1 MADEIE
7 TETKMVEDNTAAKV
21 ENTKATNDNEAARAK
36 TNETVKKST
45 ETERQHTE
53 VARTN
58 TEQIKKATLGQG
70 EFAAQIKNNMGLI
83 GSMSGAL
90 LGASN
95 ALKSFRVDDAN
106 LNLFSSQLET
116 TIQLATR
123 AASPITALSSVAKSL
138 GVNIDG
144 LNTVKEITS
153 KIYNAGMAFAS
164 SADSAVLFQTA
175 LYQSA
180 AASGQLGNF
189 MRANGPE
196 FQNTN
201 NYLKVVG
208 STITSVAA
216 ASGLSSAKVTAY
228 YQNLAKIPGSLESVI
243 KSGSTTTQS
252 MTMLQGA
259 IRLVD
264 GTGREMSGVMDDLK
278 VAFENYNLTGE
289 KALNFTAKM
298 SQVSESLGV
307 PLEDVRGYV
316 SRVSSEL
323 KLFGDNTNASANV
336 FNKLYDGFKNTGIS
350 AKSASEL
357 IGEMTGQIGRLGTAQ
372 KAFLSSQTGGAGGLQ
387 GAFQI
392 DKLLKE
398 GKVDEV
404 FDKARQM
411 LQKQFGK
418 IVSLDEAA
426 GSQQAAAQF
435 QKQIMLLKSGPLGG
449 LVDSDIK
456 AQKVLESF
464 RNNTPVK
471 SLDDNALK
479 GIFDRG
485 LSVQKQ
491 RKTVLS
497 SVQNALESMQIQGN
511 ISGRE
516 LVVDTITAKNSNKE
530 VADGLTAMINRA
542 QQNSVLNNPRFDEEN
557 RLQIGG
563 LDSLGMV
570 KDNIRNI
577 VDGASLAG
585 KALKAEGGKVL
596 SDASSLVTTSASYLV
611 NGAMDK
617 IKSQIS
623 SLGNRTDTESVA
635 KRKMLE
641 EQQNQLKL
649 SMSQYKPEP
658 SMASTVVASAMADKK
673 QQQEDG
679 NVAGG
684 MIEPQKVEVTVH
696 NKISGMCIN
705 CSREMDE
712 QNAAINPATTLGR

>member
-21 ENTKATNDNEAARAK
+21 ENTKATNDNDAARAK
-36 TNETVKKST
+36 TNETVKKAT
-45 ETERQHTE
+45 EAERQHNE
-53 VARTN
+53 IARTN

-70 EFAAQIKNNMGLI
+70 EFAAQIKNNIGLI

-90 LGASN
+90 LGAST

-138 GVNIDG
+138 GVNIGG
-144 LNTVKEITS
+144 LTSIKEITS
-153 KIYNAGMAFAS
+153 KIYDAGMAFAS
-164 SADSAVLFQTA
+164 SADSAVIFQNA

-208 STITSVAA
+208 STISSVAA
-216 ASGLSSAKVTAY
+216 ASGLSSEKVTAY
-228 YQNLAKIPGSLESVI
+228 YQSLAKVPGSLESVI
-243 KSGSTTTQS
+243 KSGTSTTQS

-278 VAFENYNLTGE
+278 VAFDNYNLTGE

-298 SQVSESLGV
+298 SQVSENLGV
-307 PLEDVRGYV
+307 PLEEVRGYI

-323 KLFGDNTNASANV
+323 RLFGDNTNASANI

-372 KAFLSSQTGGAGGLQ
+372 KGFLSAQTGGAGGLQ

-426 GSQQAAAQF
+426 GSQQAAAQY
-435 QKQIMLLKSGPLGG
+435 QKQIMLLKGGPLGG

-456 AQKVLESF
+456 AQKVLENF

-479 GIFDRG
+479 SIFDRG
-485 LSVQKQ
+485 LAMQKQ
-491 RKTVLS
+491 RETVLS
-497 SVQNALESMQIQGN
+497 PIQNALESMQIQGN
-511 ISGRE
+511 IAGRE
-516 LVVDTITAKNSNKE
+516 LVVDTITAKNSNRE
-530 VADGLTAMINRA
+530 VADGLTSMRNRA
-542 QQNSVLNNPRFDEEN
+542 QQSSVLNNPRFDDRN

-563 LDSLGMV
+563 IDSLGMV
-570 KDNIRNI
+570 KDNIKNI

-596 SDASSLVTTSASYLV
+596 SDASSLVTTSASYMF
-611 NGAMDK
+611 NGALDK
-617 IKSQIS
+617 IKSQMS
-623 SLGNRTDTESVA
+623 SLGGRTDTEA
-635 KRKMLE
+635 INKRKMLE

-658 SMASTVVASAMADKK
+658 TMAMPVIAQVAEDKK
-673 QQQEDG
+673 QQPES
-679 NVAGG
+679 VAGG
-684 MIEPQKVEVTVH
+684 MVDAQKVEVTVH
-696 NKISGMCIN
+696 NKISGICIN